1 MKKLTEKNITNLKSQ
16 RRLNV
21 QEQILLKKNLIVEN
35 TKLWKKSKIEN
46 QLSEFFNEKGINSD
60 KSIMLEFIEEY
71 FGGNTVEGIILSEN
85 EKFYEFEIELNK
97 KRNEIVEILLFEEI
111 SYKFEI
117 KNNKKGIKKT
127 NGLLGIEVL
136 NELKNE
142 KKRKPNTVQN

>member
-1 MKKLTEKNITNLKSQ
+1 MKKLTEKNITNLNSQ

-21 QEQILLKKNLIVEN
+21 QEQILLKKNLILEN

-46 QLSEFFNEKGINSD
+46 KLSEFFNEKGIDSD

-97 KRNEIVEILLFEEI
+97 KRNKIVEILLFEEI

-127 NGLLGIEVL
+127 QGLLGIEVL

-142 KKRKPNTVQN
+142 KKTKAQHHI